1 MSAFGFVGSSCYS
14 QAICSSQRT
23 TRPQQQSP
31 SSVAYFTFG
40 ASVFINWAKEMNVTS
55 SIVPFHAGGR
65 VLVEFDNGEMK
76 VKGVEKNLPKGE
88 ENFNIVVLDVKL
100 LRE

>member
-1 MSAFGFVGSSCYS
+1 
-14 QAICSSQRT
+14 
-23 TRPQQQSP
+23 
-31 SSVAYFTFG
+31 
-40 ASVFINWAKEMNVTS
+40 MNVTS
-55 SIVPFHAGGR
+55 SIVPLFHAGGR

-88 ENFNIVVLDVKL
+88 ESFNIVVLDVKL

>member
-1 MSAFGFVGSSCYS
+1 
-14 QAICSSQRT
+14 
-23 TRPQQQSP
+23 
-31 SSVAYFTFG
+31 
-40 ASVFINWAKEMNVTS
+40 MNVTS

-100 LRE
+100 LREWFLASVHEGHFDGKGMKWFVMKREG